1 MIISALLWA
10 ACVSCLLLA
19 ASGFVRMA
27 RTDGGHRD
35 AGSWHAPLIFTSAAL
50 ALLTAAGVI
59 EAILGAFLALLPL
72 AVIASVVARPW
83 RSVARADS
91 KGKATR
97 VVAGGLGARV
107 LDSLWNARED
117 LRDAGARLRPVR
129 VPAPSAA
136 AVPRPVRLPLPARRP
151 VPSPH
156 SGPAAGPAPAV
167 AEVGAALEGVLVPPE
182 LAAAASLVADFDP
195 GDDEDEL
202 LGFVASLAAG
212 ILVFSEA
219 FDVLA
224 ENLLTGPALDPAYA
238 LGFIDIGYSA
248 ADLAT
253 AVTELDRRYHEV
265 YEGVHEHVDSGLTLP
280 HNARQWFHAGEGAPE
295 GGAAA

>member
-1 MIISALLWA
+1 VVLAIILGSALACA
-10 ACVSCLLLA
+10 ALA
-19 ASGFVRMA
+19 ASGYVRMA

-50 ALLTAAGVI
+50 ALLTAAGLLPV
-59 EAILGAFLALLPL
+59 ALGAFLALIPL

-97 VVAGGLGARV
+97 VVASGLGARV
-107 LDSLWNARED
+107 LDSLGMARED

-129 VPAPSAA
+129 VPVPAA
-136 AVPRPVRLPLPARRP
+136 ASRAARVPLPARRP
-151 VPSPH
+151 VPSPRV
-156 SGPAAGPAPAV
+156 GPAAVPAPAV
-167 AEVGAALEGVLVPPE
+167 AEVGAALEGVMVPPE
-182 LAAAASLVADFDP
+182 MAAAASLVADFDP

-202 LGFVASLAAG
+202 LGFMASLAAG
-212 ILVFSEA
+212 VLVFSEA
-219 FDVLA
+219 FDALA
-224 ENLLTGPALDPAYA
+224 ENLLTGAQLDPAYA
-238 LGFIDIGYSA
+238 LGFVDIGYEA

-253 AVTELDRRYHEV
+253 ALAELDRRYHDV
-265 YEGVHEHVDSGLTLP
+265 YGGIHEHVDGGLTLP
-280 HNARQWFHAGEGAPE
+280 HNARQWFHAGDGAPE